1 MIEPLKNGHFKYF
14 FSCKIATIDKI
25 LKFKAKK
32 SLKKSSQVLIKS

>member
-1 MIEPLKNGHFKYF
+1 MIEPLKNDHFKDF
-14 FSCKIATIDKI
+14 FSCKIATIHKI